1 MKRLLA
7 LMLVLAVAMIATV
20 GVAPAGAQVA
30 TGHAPAAPSSAS
42 STNVAYL
49 TVYTRL
55 AASSNGPYLYVPANS
70 TAVLVYPTWIVT
82 FVSNQPQP
90 YTIVVD
96 GLQIASASAIGVQT
110 AEFNVTGSTATVQIG
125 FAGSVYQ
132 YRDEQV
138 ATTTVQTAP
147 PPPPALYTAAQF
159 ASAIL
164 SIQVQVW
171 VIVALAFIGSFF
183 MARKLVILGKQSTAT
198 RIL

>member
-1 MKRLLA
+1 LKRLLA
-7 LMLVLAVAMIATV
+7 LVLVLAVAMIVTV
-20 GVAPAGAQVA
+20 GIAPAGAQVA

-82 FVSNQPQP
+82 FVSDQSQP

-147 PPPPALYTAAQF
+147 PPPSAIYTAAQF

-164 SIQVQVW
+164 SIQAQVW
-171 VIVALAFIGSFF
+171 VVVVLSFIGAFF
-183 MARKLVILGKQSTAT
+183 MARKIVIINAKSHVR

>member
-20 GVAPAGAQVA
+20 GVAPAGAQGA
-30 TGHAPAAPSSAS
+30 TGHAPDAPAS

-82 FVSNQPQP
+82 FISDQSQP

-147 PPPPALYTAAQF
+147 PPPSAIYTAAQF

-164 SIQVQVW
+164 SIQAQVW
-171 VIVALAFIGSFF
+171 VVVVLSFIGAFF
-183 MARKLVILGKQSTAT
+183 MARKIVIINAKSHVR

>member
-20 GVAPAGAQVA
+20 GVAPAGAQGA
-30 TGHAPAAPSSAS
+30 TGHAPAAPAS

-82 FVSNQPQP
+82 FVSDQSQA
-90 YTIVVD
+90 YSIVVD

-138 ATTTVQTAP
+138 ATTTVHTAP
-147 PPPPALYTAAQF
+147 PPPSAIYTAAQF
-159 ASAIL
+159 ASAIR

>member
-1 MKRLLA
+1 MKRVLA
-7 LMLVLAVAMIATV
+7 LMLVLTVALIAVT
-20 GVAPAGAQVA
+20 GVAPAGAQTA
-30 TGHAPAAPSSAS
+30 TGHAPGAPTAS
-42 STNVAYL
+42 TTNVAYL

-55 AASSNGPYLYVPANS
+55 AASVNGPYLYVPANS
-70 TAVLVYPTWIVT
+70 TGVLVYPTWVVT
-82 FVSNQPQP
+82 FVSDEYQP

-96 GLQIASASAIGVQT
+96 GLQISSASSIGVQT

-138 ATTTVQTAP
+138 ASTVVQTAP

-171 VIVALAFIGSFF
+171 VIVALAFVGSFF